1 MMMNKEKQMN
11 MTAESFKLFIA
22 LANDADNWNGQPILD
37 ITKEQRGNLS
47 QLKKLQLLT
56 TFKDEGCD
64 FVIFSDAG
72 KKLAL
77 ENNIKL

>member
-1 MMMNKEKQMN
+1 MN